1 MIANK
6 KMKIKIKEIVKGCSP
21 VIFNCGDWFDLC
33 AAEDVVLT
41 APLANQLHKWKY
53 RTKPSPDVKLRD
65 VEFDSTLIRLGVAM
79 EIPKGYEAIL
89 APRSSTFKKWG
100 LLQTNSIGVIDNS
113 YKGDKDE
120 WKLAVVATRNVT
132 IPKGTR
138 LCQFRI
144 QLSQKATVWQKLK
157 WLFSGAPQFQ
167 HVETLS
173 NPTRGGFGEGTR

>member
-1 MIANK
+1 MKVLNWRIKSLQDNK
-6 KMKIKIKEIVKGCSP
+6 V
-21 VIFNCGDWFDLC
+21 
-33 AAEDVVLT
+33 
-41 APLANQLHKWKY
+41 
-53 RTKPSPDVKLRD
+53 
-65 VEFDSTLIRLGVAM
+65 
-79 EIPKGYEAIL
+79 
-89 APRSSTFKKWG
+89 
-100 LLQTNSIGVIDNS
+100 S